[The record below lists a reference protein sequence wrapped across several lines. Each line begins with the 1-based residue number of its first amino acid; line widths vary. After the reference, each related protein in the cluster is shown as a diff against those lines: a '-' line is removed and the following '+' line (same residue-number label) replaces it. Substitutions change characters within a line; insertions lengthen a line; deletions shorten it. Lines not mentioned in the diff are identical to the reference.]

1 MKVQT
6 LNYNN
11 MKAIITISRSILWF
25 SNYKF
30 SSKLICLSLLLTCT
44 FGMNS
49 TRAQNAFPDGT
60 FERGYGTAGDDE
72 AYDVCKTSDKGW
84 AVVGYSNGFGNDK
97 DFFIVK
103 FDSNGV
109 VKWSNHLNG
118 LGIDVATTVT
128 EAANGDLLVAGV
140 TKVSNLATSYTDVLL
155 ARYTAAGTFLWN
167 NQYNSVNNDEV
178 SEVIAMSNGTILLA
192 GATNSS
198 TSSGDAAVW
207 ITDASGTLLS
217 TKTYSKTGKEIFNDA
232 ELAHDGS
239 ILLCSP
245 STNGTIDIIWL
256 VKMNQLGDTIWTK
269 QYNYNYNYINVNGI
283 TEMLNGDIVIAGAE
297 RQGFGNSNSYDHI
310 TDSLGNLK
318 RHVAG
323 LTLLSN
329 INDVSASRTSGSG
342 SAEIFLQT
350 GPYVSYQNRFGIASA
365 DTTGFGV
372 YWRFLDVSTYQN
384 FNYTIDNFNPATN
397 AITTDIYDT
406 YFIGS
411 CIVGSTKLSGYG
423 GLDFAIARSNFQETK
438 SSNNKPCIVS
448 TANAVCKGDS
458 AKLSIT
464 CNPRSS
470 HRWMRISTPANYNLG
485 TDTVFYTK
493 EGGVYCLA
501 ALDADSNMWLS
512 NVIEVVVRDT
522 AAPIVTKSGTTSFCG
537 ASGQS
542 VTLTAAASMQASY
555 QWYKDSILI
564 TGATLRN
571 YTATTSGNYYCI
583 MSNACGSYGTIAT
596 SVDANLAP
604 GHFTFGGGTFP
615 NVVIIHPWCV
625 SGVYD
630 QSIQAPTNTSYSY
643 AWYLTTTMMGTQLI
657 STSSTCLPQDTGRL
671 ICITSNGCG
680 IDTSDVIQVIDLGP
694 PKPTPYFNTFPV
706 TPTIVK
712 ICPGFS
718 ETLTAPN
725 VLLGQYTGPYQW
737 VKNGAFIPGAY
748 DSVYTVTSPGTYA
761 VLFMEQPCS
770 SMPIMSGEVTY
781 VLHTPLLPPSMTIT
795 ASSTLFC
802 QSPVYLYAPAFAGFT
817 NSNYAW
823 QKVGSTSSW
832 GGDTLELQSWMGS
845 GDYYCTLSNGW
856 CSTKLNSNII
866 HINFLGSDLTS
877 NAPPSLCSSPGGVTF
892 SVQNQLSGSTYQWY
906 SNISGSNT
914 LLTGATSPSYF
925 ANTVGYYFCDIT
937 NGSCTVQSTGKYLST
952 AQPSLQFSV
961 VNQPTCGQCNGFL
974 QVSLTPNINMP
985 QWSSGGSG
993 YSKNNL
999 CPGTYIVNSTDVGG
1013 CVVADTITLAYQNNI
1028 VISMQNAIPP
1038 SPGMCDGQVNVVAS
1052 GGTPPYTY
1060 SYSPALSG
1068 TGFCEGVVYTVT
1080 VTDNS
1085 GCTKSDTV
1093 FFAIPGLVW
1102 PGDAN
1107 ADLVAN
1113 NFDLFPIGQA
1123 YGDTGGIRPS
1133 ASISWIGQVAPDWS
1147 DSLNGLN
1154 NKHIDCNGDG
1164 VVNVNDTLAIS
1175 QNYGLT
1181 HQRLTPPLPASLTD
1195 PDLYFTV
1202 LVDTS
1207 QAGDQ
1212 LLLPIN
1218 LGTLLVPADSIY
1230 GIAMTINYSKNIVDS
1245 ASVFAKFDSCWIGTL
1260 NSNLISIQKD
1270 NYSNG
1275 RIDLAIVRTDK
1286 QNQSGHGTIG
1296 ILSIDM
1302 KDDLSGRTDIYKML
1316 ALSFSNVSLIRFDGT
1331 VLPVNAINDS
1341 IVVHDEITALQYL
1354 QMLQN
1359 DVSLVPNP
1367 ANDKVTINWS
1377 SAAEEVTEI
1386 SICTSLGETL
1396 LKKQVSTKAK
1406 YELSTNELD
1415 AGIYIVKM
1423 HTSKGSISKKLCII
1437 K

>member
-1 MKVQT
+1 
-6 LNYNN
+6 
-11 MKAIITISRSILWF
+11 MKATTTSRDFSLWLGNTKRLNLLNCILLIFVCIF
-25 SNYKF
+25 SFK
-30 SSKLICLSLLLTCT
+30 SGVSQ
-44 FGMNS
+44 NS
-49 TRAQNAFPDGT
+49 FPNGT

-97 DFFIVK
+97 DFYIVK

-109 VKWSNHLNG
+109 VKWSNHLNV

-128 EAANGDLLVAGV
+128 EAANGDILVAGV
-140 TKVSNLATSYTDVLL
+140 TKVSNLSTSYTDVLL
-155 ARYTAAGTFLWN
+155 ARYSANGTFLWN

-178 SEVIAMSNGTILLA
+178 SEVIALPNGTILIA

-198 TSSGDAAVW
+198 FNTGDAAVW

-232 ELAHDGS
+232 ELAHDGT

-256 VKMNQLGDTIWTK
+256 VKMDQLGDTIWTR
-269 QYNYNYNYINVNGI
+269 QYNYNYNWVWVNGI
-283 TEMLNGDIVIAGAE
+283 SEMLNGDIVIAGAE
-297 RQGFGNSNSYDHI
+297 RQSFGSSNSYDHI

-329 INDVSASRTSGSG
+329 INDVSGSRTIGSG
-342 SAEIFLQT
+342 TDNLFLQT
-350 GPYVSYQNRFGIASA
+350 GTYVSYQNRFGIASA

-372 YWRFLDVSTYQN
+372 YWRFLDLATYQN
-384 FNYTIDNFNPATN
+384 FNYPIDNFNPATN

-423 GLDFAIARSNFQETK
+423 GLDFAIARSDFQDTK
-438 SSNNKPCIVS
+438 SSSNKPCIV
-448 TANAVCKGDS
+448 TAANAICNGDS
-458 AKLSIT
+458 AKLSLT
-464 CNPRSS
+464 CNPRASY
-470 HRWMRISTPANYNLG
+470 RWMRISTPANYNLG
-485 TDTVFYTK
+485 SDTVFYAK
-493 EGGVYCLA
+493 QGGVYCLA

-512 NVIEVVVRDT
+512 NVIEVILRDT
-522 AAPIVTKSGTTSFCG
+522 AAPLITASGTTNFCA

-564 TGATLRN
+564 SGATLST
-571 YTATTSGNYYCI
+571 YTATASGIFYCI
-583 MSNACGSYGTIAT
+583 MTNACGSYGSLSTT
-596 SVDANLAP
+596 VNANLAP
-604 GHFTFGGGTFP
+604 SHFSIGGGPIP
-615 NVVIIHPWCV
+615 NIVIIHPWCA
-625 SGVYD
+625 SGLYD
-630 QSIQAPTNTSYSY
+630 QPIQAPTHPSYSY
-643 AWYLTTTMMGTQLI
+643 AWYLTTSIMGTQLI
-657 STSSTCLPQDTGRL
+657 STGSTSLPQDTGKL

-680 IDTSDVIQVIDLGP
+680 IDTSDIIQVIDFGP
-694 PKPTPYFNTFPV
+694 PKPWPYQTGIYPIS
-706 TPTIVK
+706 PTINKV
-712 ICPGFS
+712 CPGFS
-718 ETLTAPN
+718 EQLTVPN
-725 VLLGQYTGPYQW
+725 LMVGQYSGPYQW
-737 VKNGAFIPGAY
+737 FKNGNPIPGAY
-748 DSVYTVTSPGTYA
+748 DSVYTVTSVGDYT
-761 VLFMEQPCS
+761 VTFMDQFCS
-770 SMPIMSGEVTY
+770 MMPIMSGVISY
-781 VLHTPLLPPSMTIT
+781 QAQTPILPASMTIT
-795 ASSTLFC
+795 ASSTLVC
-802 QSPVYLYAPAFAGFT
+802 QSPVYLYAPAIPGFT
-817 NSNYAW
+817 NWNYAW
-823 QKVGSTSSW
+823 EKVGTTNSW
-832 GGDTLELQSWMGS
+832 GGDTLLLQSWMGS
-845 GDYYCTLSNGW
+845 GDYYCTLSNGF
-856 CSTKLNSNII
+856 CSNKLNSNII
-866 HINFLGSDLTS
+866 HIDFLNSDLTS
-877 NAPPSLCSSPGGVTF
+877 NAPPSLCSSPGGVSF

-906 SNISGSNT
+906 SNISGNLT

-925 ANTVGYYFCDIT
+925 TNTAGFYYCDIT

-974 QVSLTPNINMP
+974 QLNSTPNMNLP

-993 YSKNNL
+993 YTKNNL
-999 CPGTYIVNSTDVGG
+999 CPGTYIAYSTDVGG
-1013 CVVADTITLAYQNNI
+1013 CQVADTITLAYQNNI
-1028 VISMQNAIPP
+1028 VVSQLNAIPP
-1038 SPGMCDGQVNVVAS
+1038 SPGMCDGQVTIVAS
-1052 GGTPPYTY
+1052 GGTPPYIY
-1060 SYSPALSG
+1060 SYAPTVPS
-1068 TGFCEGVVYTVT
+1068 TGFCEGVIYVVT
-1080 VTDNS
+1080 VTDNA

-1093 FFAIPGLVW
+1093 YFALPGLVW

-1123 YGDTGGIRPS
+1123 YGDTGGIRAS
-1133 ASISWIGQVAPDWS
+1133 ATITWNGQVAPDWS

-1275 RIDLAIVRTDK
+1275 RIDLAVVRTDK

-1302 KDDLSGRTDIYKML
+1302 KDDLSGRTDIFKML
-1316 ALSFSNVSLIRFDGT
+1316 ELSFSNVSLIRFDGT
-1331 VLPVNAINDS
+1331 TIPVNAINDS
-1341 IVVHDEITALQYL
+1341 IVVHDEITALQQL

-1359 DVSLVPNP
+1359 SVSLIPNP
-1367 ANDKVTINWS
+1367 AKEKVTISWNS
-1377 SAAEEVTEI
+1377 TIEEVTEI
-1386 SICTSLGETL
+1386 SICSAIGETV
-1396 LKKQVSTKAK
+1396 LKKQVSAK
-1406 YELSTNELD
+1406 SKFELSTSELN
-1415 AGIYIVKM
+1415 AGVYIVKM
-1423 HTSKGSISKKLCII
+1423 QTNKGSISKKLCII
-1437 K
+1437 N